1 MNPINPAKYAFYITL
16 IINMLRFSDT
26 SIRLYRKRNGSV
38 SVRMQSHLMIHCK
51 GGYGFR
57 LASQLNQLDL
67 KLTLGDG
74 QIVSLDEYSYSD
86 APLFEM
92 EHMIHDFN
100 AAGTA
105 NLKTI
110 KDGAARLLVEY
121 RLFSFPGQG
130 DPDRIDLIVPILARG
145 LTAGRWI

>member
-1 MNPINPAKYAFYITL
+1 
-16 IINMLRFSDT
+16 
-26 SIRLYRKRNGSV
+26 
-38 SVRMQSHLMIHCK
+38 MIHWK
-51 GGYGFR
+51 GERGFR

-92 EHMIHDFN
+92 DHMIHSFN

-110 KDGAARLLVEY
+110 KDGAARLQVEY

-145 LTAGRWI
+145 LTASRWI